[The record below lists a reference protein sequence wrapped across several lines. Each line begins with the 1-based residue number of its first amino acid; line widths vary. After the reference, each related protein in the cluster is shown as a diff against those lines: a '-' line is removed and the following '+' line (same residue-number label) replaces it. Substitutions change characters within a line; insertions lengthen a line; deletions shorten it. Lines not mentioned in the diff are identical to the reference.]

1 MIPCSQV
8 CEIPH
13 FCEKKN
19 CTLDTTRT
27 GSGNSKNSI
36 YKDNTFRRITPL
48 LRRTQKH
55 FRQLRL
61 PLDNQL
67 EDVMNAEKKL
77 TRSVL
82 RTDRHQSPSRSSW
95 PRKEASEKES
105 QTRACPSAHERK
117 RDPQTEINLQRRQLQ
132 LVSTLFYNQRWHQSK
147 QGKTFARRQ
156 HRRGRV
162 PI

>member
-55 FRQLRL
+55 LRQLRL

-67 EDVMNAEKKL
+67 EDVMNAEKNL
-77 TRSVL
+77 LAQSSEQTGTRVQKFMAEERRLGKGIADKSVPL
-82 RTDRHQSPSRSSW
+82 
-95 PRKEASEKES
+95 
-105 QTRACPSAHERK
+105 CP
-117 RDPQTEINLQRRQLQ
+117 
-132 LVSTLFYNQRWHQSK
+132 
-147 QGKTFARRQ
+147 
-156 HRRGRV
+156 
-162 PI
+162 